1 MNFIEFARS
10 HGLIIDSVIPNRWV
24 AVPTEDH
31 PRKRNGR
38 YKNMGSIG
46 WVQNW
51 ATMQSPAVWKGEEG
65 LSVSVRA
72 MIQKANKDRQ
82 EEAKKAAAKAGW
94 ILHQCKQDTHPYLAS
109 KGFPEE
115 VGNVWEGNL
124 VIPMRANGKLVGC
137 QIINDKGE
145 KKFLKGQTTKGAA
158 FVMDAKGVPIFVEGF
173 ATALSVRAAMKL
185 IKIRYTIYCCFS
197 ASNMEH
203 IARQVRGGIVVCD
216 NDLNS
221 VGEIAARAT
230 GKPYWISDTAGFDFN
245 DHWRAK
251 GEFHSS
257 QSLKKVLLTAG
268 I

>member
-1 MNFIEFARS
+1 MRFEEFARS
-10 HGLIIDSVIPNRWV
+10 HGLIIEGVIPNRWV
-24 AVPTEDH
+24 AVPTVDH

-38 YKNMGSIG
+38 YKYMGSIA
-46 WVQNW
+46 WLQNW
-51 ATMQSPAVWKGEEG
+51 ATMQSPVVWRGEEG
-65 LSVSVRA
+65 VSVSVRS
-72 MIQKANKDRQ
+72 MLQKANKDRQ

-94 ILHQCKQDTHPYLAS
+94 ILHQCKQDIHPYLIS

-115 VGNVWEGNL
+115 TGNVWEGNL

-158 FVMDAKGVPIFVEGF
+158 FVMDAKGVPILCEGF
-173 ATALSVRAAMKL
+173 ATALSIRAAMKL

-197 ASNMEH
+197 ASNMQH
-203 IARQVRGGIVVCD
+203 IAGQVRGGIIVCD

-221 VGEIAARAT
+221 VGENAARAT
-230 GKPYWISDTAGFDFN
+230 GKPYWISDVAGFDFN

-251 GEFHSS
+251 GEFHAS
-257 QSLKKVLLTAG
+257 QSLKKTLLSAG

>member
-1 MNFIEFARS
+1 MNFIDFARS
-10 HGLIIDSVIPNRWV
+10 HGLIIDSVIPNRWI

-38 YKNMGSIG
+38 YKHMGSIA
-46 WVQNW
+46 WVHNW
-51 ATMQSPAVWKGEEG
+51 ATMQSPAVWKGEDG
-65 LSVSVRA
+65 LSGSVRA

-82 EEAKKAAAKAGW
+82 EEAKKAASKAGW

-115 VGNVWEGNL
+115 MANVWEGNL
-124 VIPMRANGKLVGC
+124 VIPMRIDGKLVGC

-145 KKFLKGQTTKGAA
+145 KKFLKGQVTKGAA
-158 FVMDAKGVPIFVEGF
+158 FVMDAKGLPIFVEGF

-203 IARQVRGGIVVCD
+203 IARQVRGGICVCD

-221 VGEIAARAT
+221 VGEKAALSA
-230 GKPYWISDTAGFDFN
+230 GKPYWISDTPGFDFN
-245 DHWRAK
+245 DHWRAR

-257 QSLKKVLLTAG
+257 QSLKKVLLAAG
-268 I
+268 T